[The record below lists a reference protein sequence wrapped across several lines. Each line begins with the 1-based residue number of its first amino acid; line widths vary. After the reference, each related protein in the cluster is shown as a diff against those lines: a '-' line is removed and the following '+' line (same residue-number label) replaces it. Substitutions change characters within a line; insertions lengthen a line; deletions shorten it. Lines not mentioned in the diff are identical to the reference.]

1 MTVTRRRSFGQ
12 SLSLATLMLASVSGG
27 ATAQSPDPAVSAEA
41 AAALNGGAHMAAGA
55 QPASVETCWA
65 DWKAKEHLEDGKNEK
80 KNGYFIYVAHKQAA
94 VEEAPGSRN
103 WLVGR
108 NAAFSYAEISARQA
122 LAEAMRATLQSSR
135 SAAVKTFGGDESPP
149 SLRPVVERLSIV
161 DKSRVLADKAL
172 DAEIKKFDPQWSG
185 GTEAQR
191 RAVIATEQLRI
202 DQSIARSAEM
212 FASGA
217 FTVVQCEGPSREDNG
232 KYTVLTGLIWTPKLA
247 GVAETIWNPT
257 LTLQKEA
264 PQAPIRQQFE
274 AIKAEN
280 PDWLAY
286 TLGARV
292 FTDENGERV
301 VVGFGV
307 APQTSL
313 MPADQSRASL
323 AAMAAIQRFVSERVV
338 AKTKTDEAYEKRGM
352 SDGSTQSFNLD
363 TFTQEVRAQAADLH
377 LKGATEILSWRGE
390 HPWSKAKMQVV
401 AVAWS
406 QRWAADAGAVSRA
419 MGAAEQR
426 MRQQGGLPAAPAAA
440 DATVGDA
447 PAAAPVKAGAAAS
460 TSDF

>member
-1 MTVTRRRSFGQ
+1 MTAIRRHAIG
-12 SLSLATLMLASVSGG
+12 LATLMLAGMSG
-27 ATAQSPDPAVSAEA
+27 AAAAQSSEPAGTVEA
-41 AAALNGGAHMAAGA
+41 AAALNGGAHLSAGA

-65 DWKAKEHLEDGKNEK
+65 AWKAKENLQDGKNEK
-80 KNGYFIYVAHKQAA
+80 KNGYFVYVAHKQAS
-94 VEEAPGSRN
+94 VDEPPGSRN

-108 NAAFSYAEISARQA
+108 NAAFTYAEISARQA
-122 LAEAMRATLQSSR
+122 LAEAMRSTMRSSR
-135 SAAVKTFGGDESPP
+135 TAAVRMFGGDEAPP

-172 DAEIKKFDPQWSG
+172 DAEIKKFDPQWAG

-191 RAVIATEQLRI
+191 RAALATEQLRI
-202 DQSIARSAEM
+202 DQSIERSAEM

-217 FTVVQCEGPSREDNG
+217 FTVVQCEGPSQEDGG
-232 KYTVLTGLIWTPKLA
+232 KYHVLTGLIWTPKLA
-247 GVAETIWNPT
+247 GIAETIWNST

-264 PQAPIRQQFE
+264 PQAPVRQQFE

-338 AKTKTDEAYEKRGM
+338 ARTKTDEAYEKREM
-352 SDGSTQSFNLD
+352 KDGATQSFNLD
-363 TFTQEVRAQAADLH
+363 AFNQEVRAQAADLQ
-377 LKGATEILSWRGE
+377 LQGATEILSWRGE

-406 QRWAADAGAVSRA
+406 QRWAADAGSVGRA

-426 MRQQGGLPAAPAAA
+426 MKQQGGLPVAPAASDGTA
-440 DATVGDA
+440 GGA
-447 PAAAPVKAGAAAS
+447 PAAAPVKAGAAVS

>member
-135 SAAVKTFGGDESPP
+135 SAAVKTFGGDEAPP

-217 FTVVQCEGPSREDNG
+217 FTVVQCEGPSRE
-232 KYTVLTGLIWTPKLA
+232 
-247 GVAETIWNPT
+247 
-257 LTLQKEA
+257 
-264 PQAPIRQQFE
+264 
-274 AIKAEN
+274 
-280 PDWLAY
+280 
-286 TLGARV
+286 
-292 FTDENGERV
+292 
-301 VVGFGV
+301 
-307 APQTSL
+307 
-313 MPADQSRASL
+313 
-323 AAMAAIQRFVSERVV
+323 
-338 AKTKTDEAYEKRGM
+338 
-352 SDGSTQSFNLD
+352 
-363 TFTQEVRAQAADLH
+363 
-377 LKGATEILSWRGE
+377 
-390 HPWSKAKMQVV
+390 
-401 AVAWS
+401 
-406 QRWAADAGAVSRA
+406 
-419 MGAAEQR
+419 
-426 MRQQGGLPAAPAAA
+426 
-440 DATVGDA
+440 
-447 PAAAPVKAGAAAS
+447 
-460 TSDF
+460 

>member
-1 MTVTRRRSFGQ
+1 
-12 SLSLATLMLASVSGG
+12 LATLMLASVSGA
-27 ATAQSPDPAVSAEA
+27 ATAQSPDPAGSAEA
-41 AAALNGGAHMAAGA
+41 AAALNGGAHMSAGA

-65 DWKAKEHLEDGKNEK
+65 AWKAKEHLEDGKNEK
-80 KNGYFIYVAHKQAA
+80 KNGYFVYVAHEQAA
-94 VEEAPGSRN
+94 VAEPPGSRN

-108 NAAFSYAEISARQA
+108 NAAFTYAEISARKA
-122 LAEAMRATLQSSR
+122 LAESMRATMKSSR
-135 SAAVKTFGGDESPP
+135 SAAVQMFGGSDAPP
-149 SLRPVVERLSIV
+149 SLRPVVEQLSIV

-172 DAEIKKFDPQWSG
+172 DAEIKKFDPKWTG
-185 GTEAQR
+185 GTAAQQGEAL
-191 RAVIATEQLRI
+191 ATQQLRI
-202 DQSIARSAEM
+202 NQILESSAEM

-217 FTVVQCEGPSREDNG
+217 FTVVQCEGPSAQDDG
-232 KYTVLTGLIWTPKLA
+232 KYHVLTGLIWSPKLA
-247 GVAETIWNPT
+247 GIAETIWNPT

-264 PQAPIRQQFE
+264 PQAPVRQQFE

-286 TLGARV
+286 TMGARV

-313 MPADQSRASL
+313 MPADRSRASL
-323 AAMAAIQRFVSERVV
+323 AAMAAIQQFVSERVV
-338 AKTKTDEAYEKRGM
+338 TDRRSKDVYESRGM
-352 SDGSTQSFNLD
+352 SDGSTQGFNLG
-363 TFTQEVRAQAADLH
+363 TFNEEVKAQAADLQ

-406 QRWAADAGAVSRA
+406 QRWAADAGAVGRA

-440 DATVGDA
+440 DATAGGA

>member
-1 MTVTRRRSFGQ
+1 MTAIRSRFLG
-12 SLSLATLMLASVSGG
+12 LATLMLAGMSG
-27 ATAQSPDPAVSAEA
+27 AAAQSLAPTGTAEA
-41 AAALNGGAHMAAGA
+41 SAGLNGGAHLTAGA

-65 DWKAKEHLEDGKNEK
+65 DWKAKEKLEDGKNEK
-80 KNGYFIYVAHKQAA
+80 TNGYFVYVAHRQAS
-94 VEEAPGSRN
+94 VDEPPGSRN

-108 NAAFSYAEISARQA
+108 NAAFTYAEISTRQA
-122 LAEAMRATLQSSR
+122 LAEAMRSNMRSSR
-135 SAAVKTFGGDESPP
+135 SAAIRTFGGDEAPP

-191 RAVIATEQLRI
+191 HAAIASEQLRI
-202 DQSIARSAEM
+202 DQSVERSAEM

-217 FTVVQCEGPSREDNG
+217 FTVVQCEGPSQEDGG
-232 KYTVLTGLIWTPKLA
+232 KYHVLTGLIWTPKLA
-247 GVAETIWNPT
+247 GIAETIWNPT
-257 LTLQKEA
+257 LTLQKET
-264 PQAPIRQQFE
+264 PQAPLRQQFE
-274 AIKAEN
+274 AIKATN

-323 AAMAAIQRFVSERVV
+323 TAMAAIQRFVSERVV
-338 AKTKTDEAYEKRGM
+338 AKAKTDEAYEKRGM

-363 TFTQEVRAQAADLH
+363 AFNQEVRAQAADLQ

-406 QRWAADAGAVSRA
+406 QRWAADAGAVGRA

-426 MRQQGGLPAAPAAA
+426 MRQQGGVPKAPAAEEA
-440 DATVGDA
+440 VGGT
-447 PAAAPVKAGAAAS
+447 PAAAPVKSGAAVS